1 MHLAGLRESAGTHDP
16 EKEMGDTWSEE
27 QFGGDHGWL

>member
-1 MHLAGLRESAGTHDP
+1 MSLAGLRASAGTRGP
-16 EKEMGDTWSEE
+16 EKEMGDTQSEE

>member
-1 MHLAGLRESAGTHDP
+1 MHLAGLGASAGTRDP
-16 EKEMGDTWSEE
+16 EKEMGDTRSEE